1 MSAHLRRRGGR
12 NRNRNRRRAVVAV
25 QVGILLVVL
34 IGFAALTVDVGT
46 LYNTRADLQRTADAA
61 ALAGASAYTTDA
73 MMQIRMEA
81 GTDATLS
88 YIKNLA
94 VSRATQLVG
103 LNPTFGT
110 TAMSVAPEDIAT
122 GWVNLNSASEVIHT
136 NPQPF
141 DFNAIRVLVRREA
154 GGGEGTNGPVQF
166 FFAPIFGKQFGES
179 SASAVAAF
187 DDRFSS
193 FSVAVPGAPMLP
205 FSIHKDAFMQ
215 DLNEGGDQYAYDAA
229 SGTITETSDGI
240 REVRLYPYPLSG
252 SGYEEGDGNFGIL
265 NIGTGDQGVDAEV
278 QQILNGVSAEDM
290 EAEIGTAAPTF
301 FDENGDPVTYDITG
315 SPGMESALKDA
326 LGEMVGQVVGFFLHE
341 NVVLSGSN
349 TIYTITTVRF
359 GRVMD
364 LRLTAQPWE
373 RGFYIQPVS
382 YSGAGVRIDPQ
393 APSSGGL
400 VGRIV
405 LTR

>member
-1 MSAHLRRRGGR
+1 MSVHVRRSRG
-12 NRNRNRRRAVVAV
+12 RNRRRAVVVV
-25 QVGILLVVL
+25 QVAVLLVVL
-34 IGFAALTVDVGT
+34 LGFAALTVDVGA

-73 MMQIRMEA
+73 MMLIRMETGSA
-81 GTDATLS
+81 DTLS
-88 YIKNLA
+88 YVRSLA
-94 VSRATQLVG
+94 VSRATQLAG

-110 TAMSVAPEDIAT
+110 TAMSVAPEDITT
-122 GWVNLNSASEVIHT
+122 GWVNLHSASEVIHT

-141 DFNAIRVLVRREA
+141 DYNAIHVLVRREA
-154 GGGEGTNGPVQF
+154 GGGEGANGPVQF

-205 FSIHKDAFMQ
+205 FTVHKDAFMGE
-215 DLNEGGDQYAYDAA
+215 LNGGGDQYAYDAD
-229 SGTITETSDGI
+229 SNTITNTSDGI

-265 NIGTGDQGVDAEV
+265 NIGTGNQGVEAEV
-278 QQILNGVSAEDM
+278 QQILNGVTAEDM
-290 EAEIGTAAPTF
+290 EAEIGTATPTF
-301 FDENGDPVTYDITG
+301 FDETGQAVTYDITG
-315 SPGMESALKDA
+315 SPGMESSLKTA
-326 LGEMVGQVVGFFLHE
+326 LGEMIGQVVGFFLHD

-349 TIYTITTVRF
+349 AIYTITTVRF

-364 LRLTAQPWE
+364 LRLTGQPWE

-382 YSGAGVRIDPQ
+382 YSGSGVRIDPQ